1 MTTSIEQH
9 MATELISFSPE
20 DDILHAMRVLLDKKI
35 SGAPVL
41 DESEKLVGIL
51 SMKDCMEIVYN
62 TAYHQDWGGQVEQY
76 MAREVEHIEA
86 GTSVLDVAEKFLHS
100 SFRRFPVL
108 RDGQLVGQIQDFLSG
123 WQVAGHS
130 WGHPVAVTVGID
142 GNLYLSDEDAQSI
155 YQISWKQ
162 LEE

>member
-41 DESEKLVGIL
+41 DESGKLVGIL

-62 TAYHQDWGGQVEQY
+62 TAYHQDWGGKVEQY
-76 MAREVEHIEA
+76 MSREVEHIEA
-86 GTSVLDVAEKFLHS
+86 DTSILTAAEKFLNS
-100 SFRRFPVL
+100 NFRRFPVL
-108 RDGQLVGQIQDFLSG
+108 RNGQLVGQISRHDILRALDQ
-123 WQVAGHS
+123 
-130 WGHPVAVTVGID
+130 
-142 GNLYLSDEDAQSI
+142 LYIQST
-155 YQISWKQ
+155 Q
-162 LEE
+162 